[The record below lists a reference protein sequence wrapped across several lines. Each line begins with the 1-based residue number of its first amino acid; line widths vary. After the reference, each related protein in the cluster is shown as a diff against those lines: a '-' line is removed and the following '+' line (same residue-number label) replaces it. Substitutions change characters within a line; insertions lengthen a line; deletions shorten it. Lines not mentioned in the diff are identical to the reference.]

1 MQYPNNGMPAAQ
13 RLMAPGL
20 LEEAALAVS
29 RAELPQA
36 LALAQQALASTGGHR
51 SVLRRAVHCCALC
64 LFRLG
69 RLEELVALM
78 QRHWPAVSAS
88 PQTPEADECLRW
100 AVLAASETGRH
111 TEAMAWAVEGVERAR
126 ASERPGQL
134 PLSLNAMGACYE
146 RMGDPWQAE
155 RLMLEAL
162 SHARVDGGAQG
173 LMFTLNNLA
182 AVTIGAYHLLR
193 DGIDNSDAVAN
204 LERAAGYA
212 REAAALAAITG
223 DAFHRVFIEG
233 NLGEA
238 LLHQRRTDE
247 AYPLLNRALAAAEQ
261 GGHQAQVW
269 RIRCTLAEGDLHE
282 GHAARVLERLQPMAT
297 DALDQVPAATQI
309 RLHHAMYRAYR
320 LQGDTAAALRHHEAG
335 ESLMRQRMAQ
345 QLRAQSALL
354 VTRTEAELARLQVER
369 ARLEAQ
375 TERARAAELAIR
387 ASQDALTGLGNRRYL
402 DDKLPRLLRQAE
414 LQRSE
419 LALVMIDI
427 DHFKS
432 INDRHGHRVGDRVL
446 VELAQRLRQG
456 TRSADLIARI
466 GGEEFLVA
474 LPETDLHR
482 ATEVCERLREQ
493 VEHTDWHAHQ
503 PGLSVTV
510 SIGLAMAPPHDMAQL
525 FDQAD
530 RALYRAKQAGRNRV
544 RAG

>member
-1 MQYPNNGMPAAQ
+1 MPYPHPADP
-13 RLMAPGL
+13 LAPSTTPARL
-20 LEEAALAVS
+20 LEAAVEAAAGG
-29 RAELPQA
+29 ELSHA
-36 LALAQQALASTGGHR
+36 LALAQQALDTATDRALRLQAAHR
-51 SVLRRAVHCCALC
+51 CAFC

-69 RLEELVALM
+69 RLEELVTLFA
-78 QRHWPAVSAS
+78 RCWPELRDSAGRLDL
-88 PQTPEADECLRW
+88 DECLRW

-111 TEAMAWAVEGVERAR
+111 AEAMAWAVEGVERAR
-126 ASERPGQL
+126 SGERSADL
-134 PLSLNAMGACYE
+134 ALSLNAMGACYE

-155 RLMLEAL
+155 RIMLEAL
-162 SHARVDGGAQG
+162 SHARLDGGAQA
-173 LMFTLNNLA
+173 LMITLNNLA

-193 DGIDNSDAVAN
+193 DGIDETDASAT
-204 LERAAGYA
+204 LERAASYA
-212 REAAALAAITG
+212 REAAAMAALTG
-223 DAFHRVFIEG
+223 EPFHRVFIEG
-233 NLGEA
+233 NLGEI
-238 LLHQRRTDE
+238 LLHQRRLDE
-247 AYPLLNRALAAAEQ
+247 AEPLLHRALAAAEQ

-269 RIRCTLAEGDLHE
+269 RIRCTLAEGDLH
-282 GHAARVLERLQPMAT
+282 GDQAARVLERLQPMAS

-309 RLHHAMYRAYR
+309 RLHHAMYRASK
-320 LQGDTAAALRHHEAG
+320 LLGDTAAALRHHEAG
-335 ESLMRQRMAQ
+335 EQLLRRRMAQ

-354 VTRTEAELARLQVER
+354 VTRTEAELSRLQAER

-375 TERARAAELAIR
+375 IERARAAELAVR

-402 DDKLPRLLRQAE
+402 DEHLPRLLRQAE
-414 LQRSE
+414 QQRSE
-419 LALVMIDI
+419 LALVLIDI

-432 INDRHGHRVGDRVL
+432 INDRFGHRVGDRVL

-474 LPETDLHR
+474 LPDTDLHR

-493 VEHTDWHAHQ
+493 VERTDWGQHQ
-503 PGLSVTV
+503 AGLRVTV
-510 SIGLAMAPPHDMAQL
+510 SIGLAMAPPHDMAAL

>member
-1 MQYPNNGMPAAQ
+1 MPYPHPDDPVAFSPDPAS
-13 RLMAPGL
+13 L
-20 LEEAALAVS
+20 LEAATAAVS
-29 RAELPQA
+29 DGELTRA
-36 LALAQQALASTGGHR
+36 LALAQQALDAAGDRALRLQAAHR
-51 SVLRRAVHCCALC
+51 CAFC

-69 RLEELVALM
+69 RLEELVVLFA
-78 QRHWPAVSAS
+78 RCWPELRASAN
-88 PQTPEADECLRW
+88 QHDLDECLRW

-111 TEAMAWAVEGVERAR
+111 AEAMAWAVEGVERAR
-126 ASERPGQL
+126 SGERSAHL
-134 PLSLNAMGACYE
+134 ALSLNAMGACYE

-155 RLMLEAL
+155 RIMLEAL
-162 SHARVDGGAQG
+162 SHARLDGGAQA
-173 LMFTLNNLA
+173 LMITLNNLA

-193 DGIDNSDAVAN
+193 DGIDEADATAT
-204 LERAAGYA
+204 LDRAAGYA
-212 REAAALAAITG
+212 REAAAMAALTG
-223 DAFHRVFIEG
+223 EPFHRVFIEG
-233 NLGEA
+233 NLGEV
-238 LLHQRRTDE
+238 LLHQRRLDE
-247 AYPLLNRALAAAEQ
+247 AQPLLDRALAAAEQ

-269 RIRCTLAEGDLHE
+269 RIRCTLAEGDLQTDQ
-282 GHAARVLERLQPMAT
+282 AARVLARLQPMAT
-297 DALDQVPAATQI
+297 EALDQVPAATRI
-309 RLHHAMYRAYR
+309 RLHHAMYRACK
-320 LQGDTAAALRHHEAG
+320 LLGDTPAALRHHEAG
-335 ESLMRQRMAQ
+335 EQLLRRRMAQ

-354 VTRTEAELARLQVER
+354 VTRTEAELSRLQAER

-375 TERARAAELAIR
+375 IERARAAELAVR

-402 DDKLPRLLRQAE
+402 DEQLPRLLRQAE
-414 LQRSE
+414 QQRSE
-419 LALVMIDI
+419 LALVLIDI

-432 INDRHGHRVGDRVL
+432 INDRFGHRVGDRVL

-493 VEHTDWHAHQ
+493 VEHTDWGQHQ
-503 PGLSVTV
+503 AGLRVTV
-510 SIGLAMAPPHDMAQL
+510 SVGLAMAPPHDMAAL